1 MVEQSPW
8 FRLPPVLD
16 DPGNVGL
23 HLDVHAQLTWN
34 WPWYLQGLVQL
45 PYWVTMATRAQTLSH
60 SQGQLTLVPL
70 AYPSSWPNPV
80 RRFGPVNCRL
90 VPASLMQD
98 TPMDTPIPIWTTGE
112 AMRSSM
118 GEAISVAQTVQPCS
132 SRRHK
137 AALTLSG
144 ECGECGER

>member
-45 PYWVTMATRAQTLSH
+45 PYWVTMATRWAQTLSH
-60 SQGQLTLVPL
+60 GSQGQLTLVLPL

-80 RRFGPVNCRL
+80 RRFGPLVNCRL
-90 VPASLMQD
+90 VPASLM
-98 TPMDTPIPIWTTGE
+98 DTPIPIWTT
-112 AMRSSM
+112 M
-118 GEAISVAQTVQPCS
+118 GEAPWEKRFPSPKRCS
-132 SRRHK
+132 SR
-137 AALTLSG
+137 AAAGATRLRWRWVVNVVSVND
-144 ECGECGER
+144 